1 MWFFLFAILGSS
13 VEQSNLMKMR
23 NSNLGQSAP
32 SLTASLVGQSFFH
45 LQFIFNFFHTKSVVL
60 FWRACRLPKRK
71 SKLNWNW
78 ETNLFSSQLSFSL
91 FFLFGNV
98 LMRQNQAT
106 LFVWTKLDKCVP
118 WFSISNVFLVLAY
131 RGRFMSTLCSHA
143 RFRRHLFSIS
153 GS

>member
-1 MWFFLFAILGSS
+1 MFGILGSS

-32 SLTASLVGQSFFH
+32 SLTASLVGQYFFH

-91 FFLFGNV
+91 LFPFWQCANASKSSNTFCV
-98 LMRQNQAT
+98 K
-106 LFVWTKLDKCVP
+106 KLDKCVP
-118 WFSISNVFLVLAY
+118 WFSISNVFLVFVY
-131 RGRFMSTLCSHA
+131 RGRFMSTLYGHI
-143 RFRRHLFSIS
+143 RFERHLFSIS